1 MFEFA
6 TVASIVVVCYFIG
19 ELAKRTPIDNKWIPV
34 ICGGFGL
41 ILGIV
46 GMYTIPDFP
55 ANDIIGAMAVGISSG
70 MGATGAHQI
79 YKQLRENGG
88 ADA

>member
-6 TVASIVVVCYFIG
+6 TVASIVVVCYFVG

-34 ICGGFGL
+34 ICGGFGM
-41 ILGIV
+41 IFGIV
-46 GMYTIPDFP
+46 GMYTIADFP

-70 MGATGAHQI
+70 FAATGANQI
-79 YKQLRENGG
+79 YKQLTKDGG